1 LAVVTVGRQSKSW
14 SPSLSCCSGPWN
26 VGVGQPSKLVAQ
38 QARGGSSRTTDR
50 SQVNRS
56 RSRNAVLV
64 ADGKGLVGDAQMVH
78 DFARSGPSLFPSLSV
93 LGFGIFREICGMSQ
107 FETRFSSRGEYGL
120 QSTPK
125 DGAGRLVACFAG
137 LGRVTVASVRPA
149 TLSRLTGQCP
159 LMGNARRR
167 NRNRL
172 GARPQGRKL

>member
-1 LAVVTVGRQSKSW
+1 MVAVAVMLQRSVERRRRAAEQVGCTAGSGQQSHNRQ
-14 SPSLSCCSGPWN
+14 
-26 VGVGQPSKLVAQ
+26 V
-38 QARGGSSRTTDR
+38 SSQ
-50 SQVNRS
+50 SQS
-56 RSRNAVLV
+56 QSQSQWLLV
-64 ADGKGLVGDAQMVH
+64 ADGKGSVGDAQMVH